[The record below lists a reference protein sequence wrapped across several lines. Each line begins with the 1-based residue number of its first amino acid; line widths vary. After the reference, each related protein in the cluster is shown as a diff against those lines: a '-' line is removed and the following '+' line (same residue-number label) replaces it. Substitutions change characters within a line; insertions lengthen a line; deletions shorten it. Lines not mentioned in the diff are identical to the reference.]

1 MVWILRRKIGKSVLL
16 RREQHISQ
24 DSNDREEIWRGS
36 LVSYGAWLG
45 EDRSFGA
52 KVLLSGYESEVGI
65 YAFDYVK
72 PLAALEA
79 ERDIRIKLLG
89 NSFS

>member
-1 MVWILRRKIGKSVLL
+1 M
-16 RREQHISQ
+16 
-24 DSNDREEIWRGS
+24 
-36 LVSYGAWLG
+36 SYGAWLG